1 MKRIAT
7 KYVAMNPHRC
17 VACWEC
23 VEKCPKHVIGKV
35 GFLWHKHVAFEN
47 ADACIG
53 CNKCVKTCPH
63 GVFFKSDEAPLSA
76 LPDFVHRKTFF
87 TTKWMLPLAF
97 VASAVSGIGL
107 HIAGHGTSHEVWHN
121 WAVAH
126 VLLSLLWL
134 ISVTCHIKRHRHW
147 YKSIVSKGIGKK
159 SRMTLALS
167 AVFLIVTVTGV
178 VIIVCVDGAN
188 SVVGLW
194 HYWLGILLIILSFI
208 HGFIG
213 KRKR

>member
-7 KYVAMNPHRC
+7 KYVAMNPRRC

-35 GFLWHKHVAFEN
+35 GFLWHKHVAFKDAE
-47 ADACIG
+47 ACIG

-63 GVFFKSDEAPLSA
+63 GVFFKPDEAPLSA
-76 LPDFVHRKTFF
+76 LSDFVHRKTSF

-107 HIAGHGTSHEVWHN
+107 HIAEHGTSHEVWHN

-134 ISVTCHIKRHRHW
+134 ISVACHIKRHRHW

-159 SRMTLALS
+159 SPMTLVLS
-167 AVFLIVTVTGV
+167 AAFLIVTVTG
-178 VIIVCVDGAN
+178 IVLMACVDRAN
-188 SVVGLW
+188 SAVGLW
-194 HYWLGILLIILSFI
+194 HYKIGLLLIVFSLI
-208 HGFIG
+208 HIIR
-213 KRKR
+213 RKRRG